1 MKKRQYRI
9 TLCFITV
16 ILFTGCTTL
25 LVGGAGVGGYAVGT
39 DERPIGVISSD
50 LSLTAKVKATLIKDS
65 KIDAFDINVDTYRG
79 IVSLHGHVKSSAE
92 QSRAVRLASSIKGV
106 KRVVSAL
113 LIIK

>member
-9 TLCFITV
+9 ILCFITV
-16 ILFTGCTTL
+16 ILFTGCTTI

-65 KIDAFDINVDTYRG
+65 KIDAFDINVDTQRG